1 MDWGWSKVDTN
12 RKRRFGAAVA
22 VALLA
27 GGLAASPAQAAPTSS
42 STSLT
47 KVHGGSFT
55 LPAGAPTPGDGYKIK
70 NAYRVVAGV
79 QEYAC
84 ATAGTWAGAS
94 TPEALLVRYGTP
106 RPIYHYA
113 GPRWKA
119 LDGSITVGTVV
130 EPRFPKEGTI
140 PWLLLSAKAEKGKP
154 GQELT
159 NVTHISRVN
168 TSGGVGPTG
177 ACAAGET
184 QRVPYSADYVF
195 WVAK

>member
-1 MDWGWSKVDTN
+1 MDTTRKV
-12 RKRRFGAAVA
+12 GAAVA
-22 VALLA
+22 VALLV
-27 GGLAASPAQAAPTSS
+27 GGLAASPAQAAPTAS
-42 STSLT
+42 T

-84 ATAGTWAGAS
+84 TDAGTWATAS
-94 TPEALLVRYGTP
+94 TPEALLVRYGSP

-113 GPRWKA
+113 GPRWRA
-119 LDGSITVGTVV
+119 LDGSITLGSVI

-159 NVTHISRVN
+159 DVTHISRVN

-177 ACAAGET
+177 ACTAGES

-195 WVAK
+195 WVKS